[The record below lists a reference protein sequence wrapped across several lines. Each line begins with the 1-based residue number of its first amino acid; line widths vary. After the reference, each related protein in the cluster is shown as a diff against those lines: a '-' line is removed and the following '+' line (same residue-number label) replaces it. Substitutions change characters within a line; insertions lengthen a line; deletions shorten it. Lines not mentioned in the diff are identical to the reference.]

1 MGDVVS
7 LSATCQVDLGVAGWF
22 EMAWLILPQNPPLLN
37 REDVFFFGVVPE
49 VPWQLQGYRFTL
61 DA

>member
-37 REDVFFFGVVPE
+37 REDVFFLG
-49 VPWQLQGYRFTL
+49 GS
-61 DA
+61 

>member
-1 MGDVVS
+1 MADVVS
-7 LSATCQVDLGVAGWF
+7 LSATCQVDPGVAGWF

-37 REDVFFFGVVPE
+37 REDVFFWVVPE
-49 VPWQLQGYRFTL
+49 VPWQLQDYRFTL